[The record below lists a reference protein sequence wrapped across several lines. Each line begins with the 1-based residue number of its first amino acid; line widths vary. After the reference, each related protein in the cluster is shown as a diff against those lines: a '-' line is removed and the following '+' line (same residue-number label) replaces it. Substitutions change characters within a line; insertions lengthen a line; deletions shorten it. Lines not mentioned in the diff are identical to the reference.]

1 MRTVVCLQPIPGA
14 GEFTG
19 GIHRPMGWWKGDPIT
34 TSRMPCRPAAAAWV
48 NSRRGGKRTAGR
60 GRTAELL
67 RGGDVLM
74 KKSGQLTQRRHVDLV
89 RVSSALC
96 RRSGR

>member
-1 MRTVVCLQPIPGA
+1 
-14 GEFTG
+14 
-19 GIHRPMGWWKGDPIT
+19 
-34 TSRMPCRPAAAAWV
+34 MPCRPAAAAWV
-48 NSRRGGKRTAGR
+48 NSGTGRERTAGR

-74 KKSGQLTQRRHVDLV
+74 KKPGQLTQRRHVDLV